1 MGCCGSKP
9 GIEKL
14 KSEHDED
21 VRLRANDDTTTT
33 TTKGDVVDSSTISL
47 QVLDRAMDK
56 KESRKSDVSGGD
68 RAMDKKESRKSDVSG
83 GDQVPEMQS
92 MQGKQRSSAPLAS
105 PRGRGSEASDRK
117 SGQRSSGDIPP
128 SRQGS
133 SYISDIGSNTASLTK
148 TLSVVHNESS
158 IAKMEEV
165 YDLSNA
171 TVIGRGGNGS
181 VSVVTR
187 RGRPDQKFALK
198 TIKTEEL
205 TPKLRRELQ
214 QEIDVQKSLDHPN
227 IVRIYESFED
237 VEKGEVFII
246 MELCT
251 GGSLVSRLGSKM
263 HRHGYGEAAAAT
275 LMEEMLS
282 AVLYCHQH
290 GVVHRDIKLDNFIFE
305 NEAEDSVLKLI
316 DFGYACNVKPG
327 QDSMWEKLGTPSYMA
342 PELWAPDE
350 RGYKYDSSV
359 DMWALGVVCFL
370 LLSGQRPWFHK
381 DMRERARMIRD
392 DPVSFGSERW
402 DKVGDEARDFVR
414 CLLQKDP
421 AHRLSARDA
430 MSHGW
435 ITSRSELHAVDGAHD
450 LQEHAEIVQA
460 LQAFSHA
467 DELKKVAL
475 EVIAF
480 ATPAQALEEL
490 RGVFVHM
497 DEDNSGT
504 IDLQEFRKA
513 MTTHPEIPT
522 EQVDMIFDHM
532 DINKTGEVD
541 YSEFLAAAISS
552 QQTMDAPSVA
562 TAFGLLDKDGDG
574 YLTKADLMDTI
585 GSEGQGFTEGD
596 IDELLLS
603 AAFGVQQTDRR
614 SSDDGGEGARPFA
627 GRAAVRPEEVK
638 LTVQDFKY
646 LMLSQKS
653 RKMSLSLVEGS
664 HKQLNTL
671 VEMSGKIYRSAGR
684 DSSNRESSARGGPL
698 EQPSR

>member
-14 KSEHDED
+14 QSEHEED
-21 VRLRANDDTTTT
+21 VQLRANDGTATTTT
-33 TTKGDVVDSSTISL
+33 SRSDEVDSAAISL
-47 QVLDRAMDK
+47 KVLDRAVDK
-56 KESRKSDVSGGD
+56 PNTNRTSAADSGND
-68 RAMDKKESRKSDVSG
+68 R
-83 GDQVPEMQS
+83 VPEMQS
-92 MQGKQRSSAPLAS
+92 KNSKDRPSALAS
-105 PRGRGSEASDRK
+105 PRGRGSEVSDR
-117 SGQRSSGDIPP
+117 QRSSVTSPR
-128 SRQGS
+128 SREGS
-133 SYISDIGSNTASLTK
+133 SYISDIGANTAPLTK
-148 TLSVVHNESS
+148 ALSVVHNESS
-158 IAKMEEV
+158 ISKMEAV

-181 VSVVTR
+181 VSVITR
-187 RGRPDQKFALK
+187 KDKPDQKFALK
-198 TIKTEEL
+198 TVKTEEL

-227 IVRIYESFED
+227 IVRVYESFED
-237 VEKGEVFII
+237 LEKGEVFII

-305 NEAEDSVLKLI
+305 SEAEDSVLKLI
-316 DFGYACNVKPG
+316 DFGYACEVKPG
-327 QDSMWEKLGTPSYMA
+327 QESMWEKLGTPSYMA

-350 RGYKYDSSV
+350 KGFLYDSSV

-381 DMRERARMIRD
+381 DMKERSRMIRE
-392 DPVSFGSERW
+392 DPVSFASERW
-402 DKVGDEARDFVR
+402 DKVGEEARDFVR

-421 AHRLSARDA
+421 ARRISARDA
-430 MSHGW
+430 MLHPW
-435 ITSRSELHAVDGAHD
+435 ITSRSNLHAVDGAHD
-450 LQEHAEIVQA
+450 LQEHEEIVQA

-513 MTTHPEIPT
+513 MRTHPEIPT

-541 YSEFLAAAISS
+541 YSEFLAAAITS
-552 QQTMDAPSVA
+552 QQKMDAPSVA

-574 YLTKADLMDTI
+574 YLTKADLMATI
-585 GSEGQGFTEGD
+585 GTEGGGFTEGD
-596 IDELLLS
+596 VDELLLS
-603 AAFGVQQTDRR
+603 ACQQT
-614 SSDDGGEGARPFA
+614 SEGGGGSGGGGGGGP
-627 GRAAVRPEEVK
+627 GRVMKPEQVK

-646 LMLSQKS
+646 LMLSQKA
-653 RKMSLSLVEGS
+653 RKMSTGLVEESYKAALG
-664 HKQLNTL
+664 L
-671 VEMSGKIYRSAGR
+671 VEMSGKIYRSA
-684 DSSNRESSARGGPL
+684 SYREEPT
-698 EQPSR
+698 Q